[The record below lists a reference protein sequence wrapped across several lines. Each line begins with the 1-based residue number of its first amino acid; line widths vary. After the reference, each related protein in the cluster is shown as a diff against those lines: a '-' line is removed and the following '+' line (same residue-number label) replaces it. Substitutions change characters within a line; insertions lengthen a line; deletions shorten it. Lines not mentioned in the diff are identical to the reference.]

1 MLILVSELCFRL
13 PYCLFKCVI
22 LIIYINAF
30 VRQIRHCFFQIF
42 FCSRF
47 QYILYIFIL
56 RQFHFRGRFIFSAE
70 SIVHHFHTFN
80 CKFSNDLILFL
91 FECKLFYPPN
101 YPNYK
106 VCHSN
111 RYYQDNNDYE
121 ILRQEVANIL
131 GSVLQN
137 HQICFPQNTVLH
149 MTVLRQKVNP
159 HSPCN
164 ERHVLA
170 NVLGQ
175 PRESH

>member
-91 FECKLFYPPN
+91 LSVNSFILPIIPIIKSVIVTVTIKIIMIMKFSGKRLQTFWEAS
-101 YPNYK
+101 YK
-106 VCHSN
+106 IIKYV
-111 RYYQDNNDYE
+111 
-121 ILRQEVANIL
+121 
-131 GSVLQN
+131 
-137 HQICFPQNTVLH
+137 
-149 MTVLRQKVNP
+149 
-159 HSPCN
+159 
-164 ERHVLA
+164 
-170 NVLGQ
+170 
-175 PRESH
+175 SHRIPYFI